1 MLYYVSQNTATL
13 SSGAP
18 YFHKRKLYLN
28 VTVVTRNESWFSRHT
43 YRGRQGRMN
52 GEDANLGGQM
62 VSTYGPV
69 TGKINKLS
77 LTHKYWDELRV
88 PQTVG

>member
-1 MLYYVSQNTATL
+1 MVTF
-13 SSGAP
+13 SSEAP
-18 YFHKRKLYLN
+18 CFHKCKLYLN
-28 VTVVTRNESWFSRHT
+28 ITVLRTNESWFSRRT
-43 YRGRQGRMN
+43 YRGRQGGMN
-52 GEDANLGGQM
+52 GENANLGGQM